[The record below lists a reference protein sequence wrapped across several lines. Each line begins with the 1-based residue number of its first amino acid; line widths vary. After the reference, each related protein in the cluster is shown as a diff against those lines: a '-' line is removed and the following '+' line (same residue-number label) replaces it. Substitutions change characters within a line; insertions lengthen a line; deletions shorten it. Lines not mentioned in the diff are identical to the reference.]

1 MLGRFAR
8 LRVPSSRLNRAP
20 AIFSGMVAS
29 QFASKG
35 FIAGR
40 TKQVDSSLAEVDAY
54 LAVVG
59 TKEHPLVNELRDAT
73 AASVGDMARLLVDR
87 GCGQFLAWQLRSLKA
102 TRVLEVGTFTGA
114 TALSFATIVA
124 ENAGLSPHPLTSE
137 ASPAQEPHA
146 SGLQDEVI
154 AAVPTA
160 DDAVNV
166 PGPLRHPII
175 TDPSLLPS
183 RGPLVATLELDPS
196 QLKAVGLPIWA
207 RAGAPSAA
215 LPLWCVEGAATESM
229 QTLSATD
236 CVGSFDLV
244 FIDADKGR
252 YPEYYELAL
261 ALTRKGGVIAL
272 DNVLRRGNVVREWR
286 RSQTAEAV
294 AVEATAQ
301 EGVAPVEAVAEDEML
316 TSARILDRL
325 NFKVSQDTRV
335 QHCLLPVGDGLL
347 LATKL

>member
-1 MLGRFAR
+1 
-8 LRVPSSRLNRAP
+8 
-20 AIFSGMVAS
+20 
-29 QFASKG
+29 
-35 FIAGR
+35 
-40 TKQVDSSLAEVDAY
+40 
-54 LAVVG
+54 
-59 TKEHPLVNELRDAT
+59 
-73 AASVGDMARLLVDR
+73 
-87 GCGQFLAWQLRSLKA
+87 
-102 TRVLEVGTFTGA
+102 
-114 TALSFATIVA
+114 
-124 ENAGLSPHPLTSE
+124 
-137 ASPAQEPHA
+137 
-146 SGLQDEVI
+146 
-154 AAVPTA
+154 
-160 DDAVNV
+160 
-166 PGPLRHPII
+166 
-175 TDPSLLPS
+175 
-183 RGPLVATLELDPS
+183 
-196 QLKAVGLPIWA
+196 
-207 RAGAPSAA
+207 
-215 LPLWCVEGAATESM
+215 M